1 MRAVRVLVAGLALL
15 AAAAFV
21 PPSSAPGRPGRWQRA
36 QASAKLSAFQTTYGA
51 VAPDA
56 RSFAQ
61 HLRTQLR
68 EQPALAALQPVLRSI
83 AEACRDISQLLRH
96 SAVDGQSAA
105 RSVAVNVQGELQSE
119 MDVEANR
126 LLKAALCRSGH
137 VAIVASE
144 EDAVPSRCGGGRREF
159 AAVIDPLDGS
169 ANVAAGLPTGTIFG
183 VYRRPLG
190 PPPLAAAASTGSAQP
205 TRFDAAPSGV
215 NGGGLVDGGADE
227 ATVLQRGSELVAAGY
242 CLYSAATQLV
252 VTVRGHGAHM
262 FSLDDAAG
270 DFFASGPPLRLPA
283 DGPLFCFNDAYSPR
297 WEPAVAAFARDLKH
311 QELGA
316 SLQPAATRASPR
328 KVSARYVGAL
338 VADVHNVL
346 RHGGIFGYP
355 ATRQTDGSLSRGKL
369 RLLYEANPLAMVVQA
384 AGGAASD
391 GHGAIL
397 DKAVREVHERTP
409 LFIGSAA
416 LVAAVE
422 DYVRHFAGD
431 PKSVY
436 L

>member
-1 MRAVRVLVAGLALL
+1 MRAARVLLAGLALL
-15 AAAAFV
+15 AAVAFV
-21 PPSSAPGRPGRWQRA
+21 PPSSAPDRLGRWQRA
-36 QASAKLSAFQTTYGA
+36 QHSVIAKLGAFQTTHGA

-61 HLRTQLR
+61 HLRTQLH
-68 EQPALAALQPVLRSI
+68 EQPALAALQPVLCSV
-83 AEACRDISQLLRH
+83 AEACRDISRLVRH
-96 SAVDGQSAA
+96 SAVGGESAE

-190 PPPLAAAASTGSAQP
+190 PPPPLAAAASTGSAPP

-215 NGGGLVDGGADE
+215 NGGGRGDGGADE

-252 VTVRGHGAHM
+252 VTVRGHGAHL

-270 DFFASGPPLRLPA
+270 DFFVSGPPLRLPA

-297 WEPAVAAFARDLKH
+297 WEPAVAAFAHDLKH
-311 QELGA
+311 QALGA

-369 RLLYEANPLAMVVQA
+369 RLVYEANPLAMVVRA

-391 GHGAIL
+391 GRGAIL

-409 LFIGSAA
+409 LFIGSAS

-422 DYVRHFAGD
+422 EYVRHFAA
-431 PKSVY
+431 S
-436 L
+436 